1 MSHRPDH
8 RQICRVIARL
18 GVFTIML
25 LGAGNSFARPNLTPL
40 GPNIADRGSAY
51 YHFTVRQFDSADGR
65 RHYKVWT
72 AIPDKAPPAS
82 GYPLLYLL
90 DGNAAMDKLS
100 DDLLR
105 QLSAVTPPVLVAVGY
120 QTDLPFDQLARAY
133 DYTPAHWRDRQN
145 RGGREGG
152 GSSAFRQ
159 LLTQTIAPQV
169 EKGLPIDAQ
178 RRGLWGHSY
187 GGLLV
192 LDSFLSAPSFND
204 YFAAS
209 PSVAQDDFVLLKR
222 LGAVT
227 KDEAKGRRLHL
238 LEGDGDLPRPGEEH
252 RPDALAA
259 VRVAVAELSDNGV
272 GVTWQLF
279 PGLRH
284 GEMFPASLRS
294 ALLQMAEV
302 Q

>member
-1 MSHRPDH
+1 MYRTL
-8 RQICRVIARL
+8 ARI
-18 GVFTIML
+18 GVLSIML
-25 LGAGNSFARPNLTPL
+25 LSTGNGFARPNLTPL

-51 YHFTVRQFDSADGR
+51 YHFSVSQFDSADGR

-72 AIPDKAPPAS
+72 AIPNKTPPAT

-100 DDLLR
+100 EDLLR
-105 QLSAVTPPVLVAVGY
+105 QLSAGTPPVLVAVGY
-120 QTDLPFDQLARAY
+120 QTALPFDQLARAL
-133 DYTPAHWRDRQN
+133 DYTPAHWRGRQN

-152 GSSAFRQ
+152 GSAAFRQ

-192 LDSFLSAPSFND
+192 LDSFLSTPAFND

-209 PSVAQDDFVLLKR
+209 PSVGQDDFVLLKR
-222 LGAVT
+222 LASVT
-227 KDEAKGRRLHL
+227 KSEAEGRRLHL

-252 RPDALAA
+252 KTDALAA
-259 VRVAVAELSDNGV
+259 VRVAASELNDRGVA
-272 GVTWQLF
+272 VTWQLY

-284 GEMFPASLRS
+284 GEMFPASLHS
-294 ALLQMAEV
+294 ALLQMADE